1 VFSWLFLGELQ
12 TVGKNTKHLME
23 VIMADN
29 TSTPQHCPGYANFK
43 TLKSFTCKCPKCGN
57 IKEIFS
63 DEFDR
68 PHTCSKCDEPID
80 FSQCQLEGEGKS
92 ISPR

>member
-1 VFSWLFLGELQ
+1 MLSNAKPGGTIPKED
-12 TVGKNTKHLME
+12 LME
-23 VIMADN
+23 VIMADT
-29 TSTPQHCPGYANFK
+29 TSTPQHCPGYQSFK
-43 TLKSFTCKCPKCGN
+43 TLKSFTCKCPKCGEV
-57 IKEIFS
+57 KEIFS

>member
-1 VFSWLFLGELQ
+1 
-12 TVGKNTKHLME
+12 
-23 VIMADN
+23 MADN
-29 TSTPQHCPGYANFK
+29 TSTPQHCPGYQNFK
-43 TLKSFTCKCPKCGN
+43 TLKSFTCKCPECGKV
-57 IKEIFS
+57 KEIFS

-68 PHTCSKCDEPID
+68 AHTCSGCNEPID